1 MATEYT
7 QYYQLGM
14 QTDHAD
20 KFDMTVI
27 TDDMEKIDTAM
38 HDLDTGKADKPTKS
52 TATIDNTA
60 LAMMFS
66 GIVTGELAT
75 EITGGAD
82 TIRGIVRAYDTG
94 SGTFLQ
100 IAEAADGTR
109 KTRYYASDVWSA
121 WA

>member
-7 QYYQLGM
+7 TYYHLGK

-20 KFDMTVI
+20 KFDMTVL
-27 TDDMEKIDTAM
+27 TDDMDAIDEAL
-38 HDLDTGKADKPTKS
+38 HGLETGKEAAPTKS

-60 LAMMFS
+60 LAMFFS
-66 GIVTGELAT
+66 GTVTGELAT
-75 EITGGAD
+75 EITGGAGL
-82 TIRGIVRAYDTG
+82 IRGIVRAYDTG

-109 KTRYYASDVWSA
+109 TTRYYASDTWSA